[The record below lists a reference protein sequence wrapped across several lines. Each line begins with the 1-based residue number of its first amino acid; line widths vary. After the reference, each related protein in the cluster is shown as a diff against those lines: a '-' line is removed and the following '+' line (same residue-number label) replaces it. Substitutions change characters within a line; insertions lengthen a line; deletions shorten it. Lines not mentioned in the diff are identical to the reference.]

1 MARKA
6 GRWKKVGRPPKAL
19 EERRRNRLTIT
30 LTDGEL
36 GKIHRIAEATGQPI
50 GTVAH
55 EIIARSLR
63 RRK

>member
-1 MARKA
+1 
-6 GRWKKVGRPPKAL
+6 L

-30 LTDGEL
+30 LTDQEL
-36 GKIHRIAEATGQPI
+36 GKIHHIAEATGQPI